1 MRWLIVILGVST
13 GMMAGTTPGA
23 AQQGARPG
31 AQRAQMIQTIERRFW
46 ARVVEDLGLNNDQAT
61 RLRATVRDYSQRRR
75 ELERR
80 EGELKQA
87 LARQLRPG
95 IAADQDS
102 VAKLTNAF
110 LDIRVAYAQSFRDEH
125 RDVGS
130 YLNPV
135 QQAQLLV
142 VRERLMQRIRAIQ
155 QERVGQEQ

>member
-1 MRWLIVILGVST
+1 MRWLIVVLGVST
-13 GMMAGTTPGA
+13 GMMAGTTQGA
-23 AQQGARPG
+23 AQQGVRPG

-46 ARVVEDLGLNNDQAT
+46 ARVVEDLGLNNGQAT
-61 RLRATVRDYSQRRR
+61 RLRATVREYSQRRR

-110 LDIRVAYAQSFRDEH
+110 LDIRVEYAQSFRDEH

>member
-1 MRWLIVILGVST
+1 MRWLIVVLGVST
-13 GMMAGTTPGA
+13 GMMAGTTSGA
-23 AQQGARPG
+23 AQQGVRPG

-61 RLRATVRDYSQRRR
+61 RLRATVREYSQRRR

-110 LDIRVAYAQSFRDEH
+110 LDLRVEYAQSFRDEH
-125 RDVGS
+125 REVGS
-130 YLNPV
+130 YLSPV

-155 QERVGQEQ
+155 QERDVQEQ

>member
-1 MRWLIVILGVST
+1 MRWLILILGVST

-23 AQQGARPG
+23 AQQGVRPG

-61 RLRATVRDYSQRRR
+61 RLRATVREYSQRRR

>member
-1 MRWLIVILGVST
+1 MRWLIVVLGV
-13 GMMAGTTPGA
+13 GVGLMAETSQGV
-23 AQQGARPG
+23 AQQVVRPG
-31 AQRAQMIQTIERRFW
+31 AQRAQLIQTIERRFW

-61 RLRATVRDYSQRRR
+61 RLRATVREYSQHRR

-102 VAKLTNAF
+102 VAKLTSDF
-110 LDIRVAYAQSFRDEH
+110 LDLRVEYAQSFRDEH
-125 RDVGS
+125 REVGS

-155 QERVGQEQ
+155 QERDGQQQ

>member
-1 MRWLIVILGVST
+1 MRWLILILGVST

-23 AQQGARPG
+23 AQQGVRPG